1 MATFSPNLDKI
12 SENIIYLLSLDSR
25 QSVSALANELNLN
38 RKIVENRVNKL
49 FNEGY
54 IKPLAITNESNRL
67 RFTVLVKLNKIDETT
82 LHSIKKLKG
91 LLKLKETL
99 GLYDLSI
106 LFSVYAQKDMEDTIS
121 KLSNILHNK
130 IIAFDVLSH
139 HFEDTLGYKSF
150 CHDLSHLQKHQLLSP
165 KLIVLSPDE
174 NAMLNTIKKNP
185 SISYVD
191 LGKQTGMNYLK
202 LKEINQ
208 KLLQQEL
215 VRFSID
221 PDYDK
226 LGLNFH
232 NVLVKIKLGKKKSF
246 ERYLQSHPRIHW
258 VKHSKGRWDYVL
270 SVTARNINEF
280 IDISKQIRADN
291 TDLILDETSLISK
304 VQETRR
310 Y

>member
-1 MATFSPNLDKI
+1 MATFSPKLDKI

-25 QSVSALANELNLN
+25 QSVSVLAHELSVN

-49 FNEGY
+49 FDEGY

-67 RFTVLVKLNKIDETT
+67 RFTVLVKLNKIDDITI
-82 LHSIKKLKG
+82 HNIKKLKG

-130 IIAFDVLSH
+130 IIAFEVLSH

-150 CHDLSHLQKHQLLSP
+150 CHELSYLQKHRLLNPPSV
-165 KLIVLSPDE
+165 VLSSDE
-174 NAMLNTIKKNP
+174 SAVLNTIKQNP
-185 SISYVD
+185 RISYVD
-191 LGKQTGMNYLK
+191 LSKQTHMNYPQ
-202 LKEINQ
+202 LKEITQ
-208 KLLQQEL
+208 KLIQQQL

-232 NVLVKIKLGKKKSF
+232 NVLVKIKIGQKDTF
-246 ERYLQSHPRIHW
+246 ERYLQHHPRIHW

-270 SVTARNINEF
+270 SVAARSINEF
-280 IDISKQIRADN
+280 IDLSKQIRADN
-291 TDLILDETSLISK
+291 TNIILDETSLISK

>member
-1 MATFSPNLDKI
+1 MTTYSPKLDTI

-25 QSVSALANELNLN
+25 QSVSALANELKVN

-49 FNEGY
+49 FDEGY
-54 IKPLAITNESNRL
+54 IKHLAVTNESNRI
-67 RFTVLVKLNKIDETT
+67 RFTVLVKLNKVDEATI
-82 LHSIKKLKG
+82 HNIKKLKG

-106 LFSVYAQKDMEDTIS
+106 LFSVYAQKDMEDAIS

-130 IIAFDVLSH
+130 IISFDVLSH
-139 HFEDTLGYKSF
+139 HFEDTMGYKSF
-150 CHDLSHLQKHQLLSP
+150 CHELNHLQKHRLLNPQSC
-165 KLIVLSPDE
+165 VLSPDE
-174 NAMLNTIKKNP
+174 SVVLNTIKKNP

-191 LGKQTGMNYLK
+191 LAKDTGMNYVK
-202 LKEINQ
+202 LKEIQ
-208 KLLQQEL
+208 GKLIQQEL

-226 LGLNFH
+226 LGLHFH
-232 NVLVKIKLGKKKSF
+232 NILVKIKMGKKEVF
-246 ERYLQSHPRIHW
+246 DAYLKKHSRIHW

-270 SVTARNINEF
+270 SVTARTINEF
-280 IDISKQIRADN
+280 IDISKQIRTDN
-291 TDLILDETSLISK
+291 NDLILEETSLISK
-304 VQETRR
+304 VQETRK